1 MPMLKHFDPRLIQD
15 VESARQA
22 MVHLLNLVEEL
33 QQENL
38 SQRAEIQALRDE
50 INRLKGEDGK
60 PDIKANKKQK
70 EDHSSEKERKGSS
83 RKRRKRK
90 KHSEVKIDHEEIL
103 RIDKSQLPSDAKFK
117 GYEEVIV
124 QDLRIETANTRFRK
138 EKYYSASTRK
148 TYLAEL
154 PKGYKGQ
161 FGPTIRA
168 LVPSLY
174 YAGGMSEPKIIELLE
189 QMGVNIS
196 KGKVSTLLSK
206 ETALWQAEAD
216 AILLSG
222 LSSSNWQHI
231 DDTSTRVNGV
241 NNYCH
246 ILCNPFYTSY
256 ATRPKKNRLNVITV
270 LQNSE
275 KTVCLFNQQTEK
287 WLEKFNTPDWVQK
300 EIANWSSRKLI
311 ALDEVENWLLDVKGL
326 NLQQKARIYEAGAL
340 TAYYSQEKYPV
351 IPILVSD
358 NAPQFHHLTEKQSLC
373 WVHEGRHYKKLLPQ
387 VDYHRKILDEILKE
401 FWEYYHKLRA
411 YKTDPSPEKATALR
425 LEFEMIFS
433 QKTDYEQLNQRL
445 SKTLAHQ
452 EKLLLVLDYPE
463 VPLHNNSAELG
474 GRQRVR
480 KRDVSFGPR
489 TEEGKIAWD
498 SLMTVAETA
507 KKLKVSF
514 YQYVLDRISQKNA
527 MPSLAE
533 LIRLRTPITPIF

>member
-1 MPMLKHFDPRLIQD
+1 MLEHFTPQLIQD
-15 VESARQA
+15 VEGARQA
-22 MVHLLNLVEEL
+22 MVSLLNLVEEL
-33 QQENL
+33 KQENL

-90 KHSEVKIDHEEIL
+90 KLSEVKINREEIV

-124 QDLRIETANTRFRK
+124 QDLRIETDNIRFRK
-138 EKYYSASTRK
+138 EKYYSASARK
-148 TYLAEL
+148 SYLAAL
-154 PKGYKGQ
+154 PKGYEGQ

-174 YAGGMSEPKIIELLE
+174 YAGGMSEPKIVELLE

-206 ETALWQAEAD
+206 RTETWQAEAD
-216 AILLSG
+216 AILVAG
-222 LSSSNWQHI
+222 LGSSNWQHI
-231 DDTSTRVNGV
+231 DDTGTRVNGQ
-241 NNYCH
+241 NGYCH

-256 ATRPKKNRLNVITV
+256 ATRPKKNRLSVIAV
-270 LQNSE
+270 LQNNE
-275 KTVCLFNQQTEK
+275 KAVCLFNQQTEK
-287 WLEKFNTPDWVQK
+287 WLEKFLTPGWMQK
-300 EIANWSSRKLI
+300 EIAEWSTGKLI
-311 ALDEVENWLLDVKGL
+311 TLDETENWLSEVKGL
-326 NLQQKARIYEAGAL
+326 NLQQKARVCEAGAL

-387 VDYHRKILDEILKE
+387 VEYHREILDKILKE
-401 FWEYYHKLRA
+401 FWELYHKLQA
-411 YKTDPSPEKATALR
+411 YQTDPTPEKATALK
-425 LEFEMIFS
+425 LEFATLFS

-445 SKTLAHQ
+445 AKTLAHQ
-452 EKLLLVLDYPE
+452 EKLLLVLDHPE

-474 GRQRVR
+474 VRQRVR
-480 KRDVSFGPR
+480 KRDISFGPR
-489 TEEGKIAWD
+489 TEEGKVAWD

-507 KKLKVSF
+507 KKMKVSF
-514 YQYVLDRISQKNA
+514 YQYVLDRVSKKNT
-527 MPSLAE
+527 MPSLADG
-533 LIRLRTPITPIF
+533 IRLRSPITPVF

>member
-1 MPMLKHFDPRLIQD
+1 MLEHFNPQLIQD
-15 VESARQA
+15 VAGARQA

-33 QQENL
+33 KQENL

-50 INRLKGEDGK
+50 INRLKGEDGQ

-70 EDHSSEKERKGSS
+70 KDHSSEKERKGRS

-90 KHSEVKIDHEEIL
+90 NLSEVKIDREEIV
-103 RIDKSQLPSDAKFK
+103 RIDKTQLPSDAKFK

-124 QDLRIETANTRFRK
+124 PDLRIETDNIRFRK
-138 EKYYSASTRK
+138 EKYYSVSARK
-148 TYLAEL
+148 AYLAVL

-168 LVPSLY
+168 LVLSLY

-206 ETALWQAEAD
+206 ETALWEAEAD
-216 AILLSG
+216 TILLAG
-222 LSSSNWQHI
+222 LESSTWQHI
-231 DDTSTRVNGV
+231 DDTGTRVNGK
-241 NNYCH
+241 NSYCH

-256 ATRPKKNRLNVITV
+256 ATRPKKNRLSVIAV

-275 KTVCLFNQQTEK
+275 KAVCLFNQETEK
-287 WLEKFNTPDWVQK
+287 WLKKFNTPDWVQK
-300 EIANWSSRKLI
+300 EIAEWSSGSLI
-311 ALDEVENWLLDVKGL
+311 TLDETEDWVSAIKGL
-326 NLQQKARIYEAGAL
+326 NLQQKARICEAGAL

-387 VDYHRKILDEILKE
+387 VEYHREILDKILKE
-401 FWEYYHKLRA
+401 FWEYYHKLQA
-411 YKTDPSPEKATALR
+411 FQASPDPEKVPALK
-425 LEFEMIFS
+425 LEFETVFS
-433 QKTDYEQLNQRL
+433 QTTDYEQLNQRL
-445 SKTLAHQ
+445 RKTLAHQ
-452 EKLLLVLDYPE
+452 EKLLLVLAHPE
-463 VPLHNNSAELG
+463 IPLHNNSAELG
-474 GRQRVR
+474 VRQRVR

-489 TEEGKIAWD
+489 TEEGKVAWD

-507 KKLKVSF
+507 KKMKVSF
-514 YQYVLDRISQKNA
+514 YQYVLDRVSQENG

-533 LIRLRTPITPIF
+533 LIRLRTSITPIF